1 MYMIRGG
8 EVKNL
13 IRPDGYMGVMPWALH
28 IFTDLVGYQPISN
41 SATHVMFFTLS
52 SLCIEPVNA

>member
-28 IFTDLVGYQPISN
+28 IFTDLGRGGGPAY
-41 SATHVMFFTLS
+41 
-52 SLCIEPVNA
+52 